1 MAFYHSKVAKVAT
14 QTNKPVWNESSG
26 IYLAATIASMA
37 TSMVFKHLG
46 RKHPVFYL
54 GQWLGPLVI
63 MGLLKKYAQSKHK
76 S

>member
-1 MAFYHSKVAKVAT
+1 MAFYDSKVAKVAT
-14 QTNKPVWNESSG
+14 QTNKPAWNESSG

-37 TSMVFKHLG
+37 TSMAFKHLG

-54 GQWLGPLVI
+54 GQWLGPLLI
-63 MGLLKKYAQSKHK
+63 MGLFKKFTQSKHT